1 MFLCECPFG
10 DRGQAAHGAID
21 CIHLSIFCTSW
32 YTEPMHIQGNGF
44 LVCWDQGSFAI
55 HSFFF
60 FLLLFDVMLCYKDA
74 LDPDMSGV
82 MRNQPLYT

>member
-1 MFLCECPFG
+1 MLGPG
-10 DRGQAAHGAID
+10 ILRN
-21 CIHLSIFCTSW
+21 S
-32 YTEPMHIQGNGF
+32 
-44 LVCWDQGSFAI
+44 LV
-55 HSFFF
+55 